1 MKVKY
6 KVIDN
11 FLDPESFEKLKE
23 FIMGHYIPWYY
34 QSVVSLPEAN
44 DGYYFT
50 HTFFND
56 KEGKAFSFPYLEKI
70 IDTLNPEVLLR
81 AKANL
86 YTQNNNQIKH
96 NFHIDDKDN
105 KHQVALYSI
114 NTNNGYT
121 EFEDGTIVKSLANQ
135 ICLFD
140 GKLKHRSVTQ
150 TDTNIRI
157 NININYLSNN

>member
-1 MKVKY
+1 MKIIENY
-6 KVIDN
+6 
-11 FLDPESFEKLKE
+11 LDQDSFNKIKSIILSPH
-23 FIMGHYIPWYY
+23 FTWYY
-34 QSVVSLPEAN
+34 SPYISYPN
-44 DGYYFT
+44 DNAGFMFN
-50 HTFFND
+50 HTFYNENGITSNYFND
-56 KEGKAFSFPYLEKI
+56 IIFPLLTPIKF
-70 IDTLNPEVLLR
+70 TKLLR

-96 NFHIDDKDN
+96 NFHIDDKYN

-121 EFEDGTIVKSLANQ
+121 EFEDGTVVKSVANQ
-135 ICLFD
+135 MCLFD

-157 NININYLSNN
+157 NININYLSDN

>member
-11 FLDPESFEKLKE
+11 FLDPDSFEKLKK

-86 YTQNNNQIKH
+86 YPNTKTIHEHGQHVDFNFKH
-96 NFHIDDKDN
+96 KGFI
-105 KHQVALYSI
+105 LSI
-114 NTNNGYT
+114 NTNDGFT
-121 EFEDGTIVKSLANQ
+121 RLKDGTKIKSIENRG
-135 ICLFD
+135 LFFD
-140 GKLKHRSVTQ
+140 SSILHNSSSCTN
-150 TDTNIRI
+150 TDARF
-157 NININYLSNN
+157 NINFNYM